1 MSAAR
6 ATAVLVGLL
15 ALSPG
20 CVALHRGGIYAGDLD
35 QVFVAYFDNDTFYR
49 DLQFQLTAHLQA
61 ELDRITLTLQRASPA
76 PRLVPARA
84 RNGDGQSPRRG

>member
-1 MSAAR
+1 MAVWDSVR
-6 ATAVLVGLL
+6 AELEEQRCL
-15 ALSPG
+15 
-20 CVALHRGGIYAGDLD
+20 IEQQ
-35 QVFVAYFDNDTFYR
+35 QVTIR
-49 DLQFQLTAHLQA
+49 RQQSKIDLQFQLTAHLQA